1 MIPMP
6 NRILFSAHSILRFPE
21 RIPGVVLDHRL
32 RSHIRSRFSDRLRRG
47 ITPTLRGSGGDARL
61 TYVMELS
68 GEYEG
73 GRVAVVLESWGWVV
87 ATVLPRDE
95 GFEVV
100 TEQRAVVPWPN
111 LERYAEQRGEKAF
124 L

>member
-1 MIPMP
+1 MIMP
-6 NRILFSAHSILRFPE
+6 NRLFFSAHSILRFPE

-32 RSHIRSRFSDRLRRG
+32 RSHIRNRFSERMRRG
-47 ITPTLRGSGGDARL
+47 ITPTLRGSGEAARL

-100 TEQRAVVPWPN
+100 TEQRAVVPWPGV
-111 LERYAEQRGEKAF
+111 ERYQGEEVTAK
-124 L
+124 